1 MVTIKLPVM
10 KKEEEINKLVDEALD
25 SVNDISRA
33 VARPYLLTRI
43 NARINKGSETVWDK
57 AGWLI
62 GRPAVAFTGLCI
74 VLFINAMVFVF
85 NSPSA
90 TVTATDQVA
99 QSPADEFSYTVS
111 TIYDFDNAQQ

>member
-74 VLFINAMVFVF
+74 VFVF

>member
-74 VLFINAMVFVF
+74 VLFVF